1 MQIFINGQSVI
12 EEGFEMSNFSIYQ
25 NFLLLLLLLLFS
37 LGDIPGF
44 LKWVSLFYCE
54 YLPFDLINFL
64 NDGENTIES
73 AY

>member
-25 NFLLLLLLLLFS
+25 NFLLLLLLFS

-64 NDGENTIES
+64 NNGENTIES

>member
-25 NFLLLLLLLLFS
+25 NFFLLLLLFS

>member
-25 NFLLLLLLLLFS
+25 NFLLLLLLLFS

-64 NDGENTIES
+64 DDGENTIES

>member
-1 MQIFINGQSVI
+1 MGNLLSKKVLKCRIFQSTRI
-12 EEGFEMSNFSIYQ
+12 F
-25 NFLLLLLLLLFS
+25 LLLLLLFS

>member
-1 MQIFINGQSVI
+1 MQIFINGQSVV

-25 NFLLLLLLLLFS
+25 NFFYYYYYYFRSETLA
-37 LGDIPGF
+37 GF

-64 NDGENTIES
+64 NNGENTIES

>member
-1 MQIFINGQSVI
+1 MQISINGQSVI

-25 NFLLLLLLLLFS
+25 NFLLLLLLFS

-64 NDGENTIES
+64 DDGENTIEG

>member
-25 NFLLLLLLLLFS
+25 NFLLLLLLLFS

-64 NDGENTIES
+64 NNGENTIES